1 MNRKKYITLT
11 LMLSLLCM
19 NKTYASCTQ
28 EEINEFKKVE
38 DEYKITY
45 EFNKDTKEY
54 NVTFKGID
62 IVNYQYHFDTTLNL
76 KKYISSTNKSVTFG
90 NVKPGKYTMK
100 IFGNTKECDELL
112 KTINLNLAP
121 YNKYSEDSL
130 CEGIEEFVLC
140 QPTYDKEIDRE
151 TFESRINTYK
161 RTKNKNQKTPEIKQE
176 ENEILVRVKENLVQI
191 IIILIFIILIVIT
204 AIVTIKS
211 IRKSRRLE

>member
-1 MNRKKYITLT
+1 
-11 LMLSLLCM
+11 
-19 NKTYASCTQ
+19 
-28 EEINEFKKVE
+28 
-38 DEYKITY
+38 
-45 EFNKDTKEY
+45 
-54 NVTFKGID
+54 
-62 IVNYQYHFDTTLNL
+62 
-76 KKYISSTNKSVTFG
+76 
-90 NVKPGKYTMK
+90 MK